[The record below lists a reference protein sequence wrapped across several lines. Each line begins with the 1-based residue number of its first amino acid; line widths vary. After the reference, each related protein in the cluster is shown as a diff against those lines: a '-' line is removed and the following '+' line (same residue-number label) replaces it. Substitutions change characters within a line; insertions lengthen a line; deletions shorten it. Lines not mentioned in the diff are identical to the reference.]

1 MAGETAYYDIR
12 IRVFDKPLDQ
22 LESKVNRFEKKAG
35 GIGQSLKGAF
45 TGIFAAAGV
54 GVLLSQLRD
63 ISIEAVNITREFKNM
78 EDAIRFASGERADEN
93 MKFLDEIIK
102 ELGLDIKSTH
112 KGFKTFQ
119 GALMGTSLEGEKGL
133 EIFKAV
139 SKAASVMKL
148 SADQTEGTFL
158 ALGQMISK
166 GNVQAEELRGQLGER
181 LPGAFNI
188 FARALGVSTRELNK
202 MLQDGK
208 VIAEDT
214 LPLFAAELNKIFDPG
229 VATAQK
235 SFNADMNRFNNFI
248 LEAKIT
254 LGEKLIP
261 TIHEFIK
268 IIPQIDFKPLAEAFQ
283 SLLRSAL
290 GITGLL
296 VDMFSSFDFGI
307 DKANAFQTAI
317 NGIATA
323 IKAFTTPIRITTH
336 LIKIGLIEPLKKA
349 TDVMIGLIDA
359 FINSKKIFSGLAY
372 MATGQFQT
380 GLDLINEG
388 IREYQNSLSQNKKQ
402 DVTGGVV
409 GPSPFGLPTPP
420 KQTTLTPTTS
430 TRNSNVDSTK
440 AGVEKISSATRNVTL
455 NITKLIEN
463 LNFTKD
469 PAKNEYDMEEMV
481 KRVLLK
487 AVNDVNLVQ

>member
-22 LESKVNRFEKKAG
+22 LETKVNRFEKKVG
-35 GIGQSLKGAF
+35 GIGESLKGAF
-45 TGIFAAAGV
+45 AGIFAAAGA
-54 GVLLSQLRD
+54 GVLLSQLKD
-63 ISIEAVNITREFKNM
+63 ISIEAVNVTRQFQNM

-93 MKFLDEIIK
+93 MKFLDDIVK
-102 ELGLDIKSTH
+102 ELGLDIESTH

-202 MLQDGK
+202 MLQNGQ

-229 VATAQK
+229 VSKAQK

-248 LEAKIT
+248 LETKIS

-268 IIPQIDFKPLAEAFQ
+268 IIPNLDFRPLAEAFH
-283 SLLRSAL
+283 LLWKSAIGL
-290 GITGLL
+290 SGIL
-296 VDMFSSFDFGI
+296 VDIFNAFGVGI
-307 DKANAFQTAI
+307 DKAQAFQNVI
-317 NGIATA
+317 NSIGGVVKTL
-323 IKAFTTPIRITTH
+323 TVPLQITTK
-336 LIKIGLIEPLKKA
+336 LI
-349 TDVMIGLIDA
+349 TGLIDA
-359 FINSKKIFSGLAY
+359 FLHSKKIFSGLAY

-380 GLDLINEG
+380 GLDLINSG
-388 IREYQNSLSQNKKQ
+388 IEDYKNLLSDRRIQRPDLDK
-402 DVTGGVV
+402 GVA
-409 GPSPFGLPTPP
+409 GPSPFSLPVPP
-420 KQTTLTPTTS
+420 KSLSSGTTS
-430 TRNSNVDSTK
+430 TQSGNTSGSATK
-440 AGVEKISSATRNVTL
+440 AGIEKISSATRNVTL
-455 NITKLIEN
+455 NINKLIEN

-469 PAKNEYDMEEMV
+469 QNKNEFDMEEMV
-481 KRVLLK
+481 KRVLLR